1 MSDPSASSAEPGA
14 TPAPVMN
21 HRLAVVLAAGTS
33 AAVLVVELV
42 ALRLLAPYLGLT
54 LETNT
59 LVIGIALAAI
69 AFGSWQGGRIA
80 DRIDPRTLIGPAMGV
95 SGAVV
100 ALTPTILRTTGEL
113 APPLL
118 ISAAMLTILVPGALL
133 SAVVPMVTKLRLRD
147 LDSTGSVVGQLS
159 GWSTLGAIIGTVLTG
174 FVLVSRL
181 PVSVILL
188 VLGVLLVG
196 ASLLWGLTQRPR
208 RGPGTAAILLA
219 LGGGGVAVAV
229 SPSGCDAETTYHCA
243 QVIEDP
249 DGSGGRTLLLDNLR
263 HSFVDLDDPTRLEFA
278 YVRGLATAI
287 DTVHAEG
294 EPLRAHH
301 IGGGGLTVPRYLAAT
316 RPGTRSTVSEIDGGV
331 VRLDRERLGLGE
343 VEGVEVRV
351 EDARLGLADVPRAS
365 QDLVVGD
372 AFGGVSVPWHLT
384 TREAVALI
392 RDTLAPGGVYA
403 VNLIDHG
410 GQDFARAEVAT
421 LLEAFDHVAL
431 LGEPGDV
438 GLAGAGDGGNV
449 VAVASDTP
457 LDHDALAAGLTDRRT
472 PWQVSHGDAL
482 ARWVGDAQVL
492 TDDYAPVDQLLQ
504 AAPSLR

>member
-1 MSDPSASSAEPGA
+1 MTEPSSTAPGPGA
-14 TPAPVMN
+14 EGASTMS
-21 HRLAVVLAAGTS
+21 HGLAVVLAAGTS

-80 DRIDPRTLIGPAMGV
+80 DRIDPRLLIGPALGV

-118 ISAAMLTILVPGALL
+118 ITVAMLAILVPGALL

-159 GWSTLGAIIGTVLTG
+159 GWSTLGAIVGTVLTG
-174 FVLVSRL
+174 FVLISRL

-188 VLGVLLVG
+188 SLGVLLVV
-196 ASLLWGLTQRPR
+196 ASLVWGIGQRPR
-208 RGPGTAAILLA
+208 RRPGTVAMLLA

-243 QVIEDP
+243 RVVADS
-249 DGSGGRTLLLDNLR
+249 DGSGGRTLVLDNLR

-278 YVRGLATAI
+278 YVRAIATTI
-287 DTVHAEG
+287 DTVHEG
-294 EPLRAHH
+294 SQPLRSHH

-316 RPGTRSTVSEIDGGV
+316 RPGSQSTVSEIDGGV
-331 VRLDRERLGLGE
+331 VRLDRERLGLDE

-351 EDARLGLADVPRAS
+351 EDARLGLADVPPAS
-365 QDLVVGD
+365 RDLVVGD

-384 TREAVALI
+384 TREAVDLI
-392 RDTLAPGGVYA
+392 RDALAPGGVYA

-410 GQDFARAEVAT
+410 SQDFARAETAT
-421 LLEAFDHVAL
+421 LLEAFEHVVL

-438 GLAGAGDGGNV
+438 GLADVGDGGNV
-449 VAVASDTP
+449 VAVASDSP
-457 LDHDALAAGLTDRRT
+457 LDREALAAGLAERGTA
-472 PWQVSHGDAL
+472 WEVSHGAAL
-482 ARWVGDAQVL
+482 ARWVGDARVL
-492 TDDYAPVDQLLQ
+492 TDDFAPVDQLLQ
-504 AAPSLR
+504 PAPAPG